1 MGSGETSPTMVT
13 AHQQCLKEVD
23 PSKAVFLDTPFGFQE
38 NADDLTGKILDYFK
52 SSVGAEISHLKLRTP
67 NESAD
72 QVAKVF
78 AAIADAQWVF
88 TGPGSPS
95 YTVKTWQTLGLGKAF
110 EQMLNHGTLVAASAA
125 ALTIGSHTIPVYE
138 IYKVGEDP
146 RWLTGMNL
154 IERVTGLKAIIV
166 PHYNNNE
173 GANHDTR
180 FCYMGERR
188 MAVLESQLP
197 ADTFIMGIDEHT
209 GVRLDL
215 ECGIATVFGK
225 GGMTIRKGERVT
237 FYESGSEI
245 EFGEIAKAADVQRT
259 EVAELATPDEHDLA
273 VFNQLLEAGEIQK
286 AVDVV
291 LKAQAV
297 QRDAERIEVS
307 AAIARIGELAARPQ
321 IDLREIVAPYVEALL
336 AARNQARAEKQWAL
350 ADQLRDA
357 LLQNQIEVKDTPA
370 GSTWEIV
377 S

>member
-23 PSKAVFLDTPFGFQE
+23 SEKAVFLDTPFGFQE
-38 NADDLTGKILDYFK
+38 NADDLTSKILDYFK
-52 SSVGAEISHLKLRTP
+52 TSVGAEISHLKLRTP
-67 NESAD
+67 NEPAD

-95 YTVKTWQTLGLGKAF
+95 YTVKTWQTVGLGQAF
-110 EQMLNHGTLVAASAA
+110 ERMLERGTLVAASAA

-138 IYKVGEDP
+138 IYKVGEEP

-173 GANHDTR
+173 GTNHDTR

-188 MAVLESQLP
+188 MALLEEQLP

-215 ECGIATVFGK
+215 DGAVAHVFGK
-225 GGMTIRKGERVT
+225 GGMTIRKGDRVT
-237 FYESGSEI
+237 FYGSGSAV
-245 EFGEIAKAADVQRT
+245 EFGEIANAADVQRS
-259 EVAELATPDEHDLA
+259 EVAELTTPEEHDLA
-273 VFNQLLEAGEIQK
+273 AFNRLLEAGEIQK
-286 AVDVV
+286 ATEVV
-291 LKAQAV
+291 LKAQAA
-297 QRDAERIEVS
+297 QKEAERIEVS
-307 AAIARIGELAARPQ
+307 AAISRLGDLAARPQ
-321 IDLREIVAPYVEALL
+321 INTAEIIAPYVDALL
-336 AARNQARAEKQWAL
+336 AARNLARVEKQWAL

-357 LLQNQIEVKDTPA
+357 LLQNRIEVKDTPD
-370 GSTWEIV
+370 GSTW
-377 S
+377 SLAD